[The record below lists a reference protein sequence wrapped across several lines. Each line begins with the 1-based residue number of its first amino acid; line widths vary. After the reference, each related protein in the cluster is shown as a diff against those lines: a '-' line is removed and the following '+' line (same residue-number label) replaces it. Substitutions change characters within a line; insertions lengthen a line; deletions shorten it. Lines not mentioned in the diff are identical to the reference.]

1 MDIFRFL
8 ILILFFSSDLTFSQD
23 IKWMSLEKAL
33 EAQKVLPK
41 KIIMDVY
48 TTWCGPCRLLDKKTF
63 GNPDVSR
70 YISQNFYAVKFNAE
84 GDEEIFFYDK
94 KFSNPNY
101 NPDRKGRNSTHDFTK
116 FLGIRGYPTIIFF
129 SEEGDPIIPL
139 TGYFNVRQIEPY
151 LKMIKR
157 GDYAVFKDSDDIEK
171 YIENFAYRF
180 RQ

>member
-8 ILILFFSSDLTFSQD
+8 VLILFFSLDLTFSQD

-101 NPDRKGRNSTHDFTK
+101 NPGRKGRNSTHDFTK

>member
-8 ILILFFSSDLTFSQD
+8 VLILFFSSDLTFSQN

-48 TTWCGPCRLLDKKTF
+48 TSWCGPCRLLDKKTF

>member
-8 ILILFFSSDLTFSQD
+8 VLILFFPLDLTFSQD

>member
-1 MDIFRFL
+1 MDMFRFL
-8 ILILFFSSDLTFSQD
+8 VLILFFSLDLTFSQD

-33 EAQKVLPK
+33 EAQKVIPK

-116 FLGIRGYPTIIFF
+116 FLGIKGYPTIIFF

>member
-1 MDIFRFL
+1 MGITKTL
-8 ILILFFSSDLTFSQD
+8 TLLFFFIMNISFSQQ
-23 IKWMSLEKAL
+23 IQWMSLDQAL
-33 EAQKVLPK
+33 KEQKLKPK

-48 TTWCGPCRLLDKKTF
+48 TKWCGPCRLLDKKTF

-84 GDEEIFFYDK
+84 GNEEILFYNK
-94 KFSNPNY
+94 KFTNSNY
-101 NPDRKGRNSTHDFTK
+101 NPERKGRNSTHDFTR
-116 FLGIRGYPTIIFF
+116 FLGIRGYPTIVFL
-129 SEEGDPIIPL
+129 SEEGDPIMPL

-171 YIENFAYRF
+171 YIENFSYRF

>member
-8 ILILFFSSDLTFSQD
+8 VLILFFSLDLTFSQD

-48 TTWCGPCRLLDKKTF
+48 TTWCGPWRLLDKKTF

>member
-8 ILILFFSSDLTFSQD
+8 ILILFFSSDLTFSQN

-116 FLGIRGYPTIIFF
+116 FLGIKGYPTIIFF

>member
-1 MDIFRFL
+1 MDMFRFL
-8 ILILFFSSDLTFSQD
+8 ILILFFSSDLTFSQN

>member
-8 ILILFFSSDLTFSQD
+8 VLILFFSSDLTFSQN

-157 GDYAVFKDSDDIEK
+157 GDYAVFNDSDDIEK

-180 RQ
+180 RY

>member
-8 ILILFFSSDLTFSQD
+8 VLILFFSLDLTFSQD

-129 SEEGDPIIPL
+129 SEEGDPIIPVK
-139 TGYFNVRQIEPY
+139 GYLNPREIELY
-151 LKMIKR
+151 LKLIKK
-157 GDYAVFKDSDDIEK
+157 GDYFAFRSEDDFEK
-171 YIENFAYRF
+171 YKKYF
-180 RQ
+180 RPKFRN

>member
-1 MDIFRFL
+1 MGIHKTSILAFL
-8 ILILFFSSDLTFSQD
+8 FIINISYSQK
-23 IKWMSLEKAL
+23 INWMSLGEAL
-33 EAQKVLPK
+33 KAQKIKPK

-48 TTWCGPCRLLDKKTF
+48 TKWCGPCRLLDKKTF
-63 GNPDVSR
+63 GNSDVSR
-70 YISQNFYAVKFNAE
+70 YISQNYYAVKFNAE

-94 KFSNPNY
+94 KFSNSNY
-101 NPDRKGRNSTHDFTK
+101 NPNRKGRNSTHEFTK
-116 FLGIRGYPTIIFF
+116 FLGIRGYPTIVFF

-157 GDYAVFKDSDDIEK
+157 GDYAVFKDPDDIEK
-171 YIENFAYRF
+171 YIENFSYRF

>member
-8 ILILFFSSDLTFSQD
+8 ILILFFSSDLTFSQN

-101 NPDRKGRNSTHDFTK
+101 NPDRKGRNSTHYFTK

>member
-1 MDIFRFL
+1 MDIIKKF
-8 ILILFFSSDLTFSQD
+8 ILLFFFIVNICHSQK
-23 IKWMSLEKAL
+23 INWISLDKAL
-33 EAQKVLPK
+33 EAQKNEPK

-84 GDEEIFFYDK
+84 GNEEIFFYDK

-101 NPDRKGRNSTHDFTK
+101 NYERKGRNSTHDFTK
-116 FLGIRGYPTIIFF
+116 FLGIRGYPSIVFF
-129 SEEGDPIIPL
+129 SEEGDPIMPL

-151 LKMIKR
+151 LKMIKK
-157 GDYAVFKDSDDIEK
+157 GDYAVFKDSDDLEK
-171 YIENFAYRF
+171 YIENFIYRF

>member
-1 MDIFRFL
+1 MDIIKSFTFL
-8 ILILFFSSDLTFSQD
+8 FLFAMNISYCQK
-23 IKWMSLEKAL
+23 IKWMSLDQAL
-33 EAQKVLPK
+33 KQQKIEPK

-48 TTWCGPCRLLDKKTF
+48 TKWCGPCRLLDKKTF

-84 GDEEIFFYDK
+84 GNEEIIFYDK

-101 NPDRKGRNSTHDFTK
+101 NPERKGRNSTHDFTK
-116 FLGIRGYPTIIFF
+116 FLGIRGYPTIVFF

-157 GDYAVFKDSDDIEK
+157 GDYAVFSDSDDIEK
-171 YIENFAYRF
+171 YIENFTYRF